1 MLRRYAWI
9 VRWWGL
15 SRLLVFVPAI
25 VSQAVGWP
33 QRAPSLDSRPLD
45 LLTSWDGRWY
55 RAIANHGYLVLPG
68 SGHQNDTAF
77 FPLYPIALRALR
89 ELGLSL
95 NAGGLLL
102 ANAAFLV
109 GLVALYELARN
120 WVAEADARR
129 TVVYAALFPFGFV
142 FSMVYPEG
150 LVLAAAAIAGVL
162 ALRGRW
168 LGCALAVACATLA
181 RPEGVFL
188 TLPVLA
194 IAFRSWNGLDEGSR
208 GRAVVAILAGPL
220 SLLAFGLYQWHVT
233 GDALAFSHAQA
244 AWGRTTT
251 PGGIYTALVKLVHA
265 PTASRGW
272 LYRDAAFCLVYLI
285 CLVLAYRARVP
296 RAWIVAGALIVLLP
310 LISGSWQ
317 SDARFGLLALPVYC
331 GLAYAARRR
340 WLDGALRVASGTLLA
355 LGSATIL
362 LHWP

>member
-25 VSQAVGWP
+25 ISQEVGWP
-33 QRAPSLDSRPLD
+33 TRAPDRALA

-55 RAIANHGYLVLPG
+55 RAIANHGYLAVPG
-68 SGHQNDTAF
+68 RQSDTAF
-77 FPLYPIALRALR
+77 FPLFPIALRALR

-95 NAGGLLL
+95 DVGGLIL

-109 GLVALYELARN
+109 GLVALYELARH
-120 WVAEADARR
+120 WMSDADAHRA
-129 TVVYAALFPFGFV
+129 VVYAALFPFGFV

-150 LVLAAAAIAGVL
+150 IVLAAAAIAGVL

-168 LGCALAVACATLA
+168 LWCALAVACATLA

-188 TLPVLA
+188 ALPVLA
-194 IAFRSWNGLDEGSR
+194 IAVRGWKGLDESSR
-208 GRAVVAILAGPL
+208 GRALVAILAGPV
-220 SLLAFGLYQWHVT
+220 SLLAFGFYQWRST

-244 AWGRTTT
+244 AWGRATT
-251 PGGIYTALVKLVHA
+251 PGGIVTALVKLVHE
-265 PTASRGW
+265 PTASSGW
-272 LYRDAAFCLVYLI
+272 LYRDAAFCLVYLV

-296 RAWIVAGALIVLLP
+296 RAWIAAGALIVLLP
-310 LISGSWQ
+310 LWSGSWQ

-340 WLDGALRVASGTLLA
+340 WLDGVLRVTSGTLLA